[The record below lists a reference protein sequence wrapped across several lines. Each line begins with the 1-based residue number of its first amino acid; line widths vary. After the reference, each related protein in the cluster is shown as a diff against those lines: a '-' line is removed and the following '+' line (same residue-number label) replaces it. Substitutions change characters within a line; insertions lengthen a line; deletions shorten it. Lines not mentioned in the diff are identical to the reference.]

1 MKELKEL
8 GFEYLPTLNEFRKR
22 ISLYS
27 MEGYHSVDRLNMI
40 NKYGDFIDKKPKLGD
55 FIPCVDGVPVDEPKL
70 YTDGRSNADIDAR
83 RFEYQKA
90 LERVKFEGF
99 SIEYDTYYQTKR
111 MTLWYRDKD
120 KAFQIW
126 RELILP
132 TGKVLTYNQNIYK
145 TYEHA
150 INEGVKFKIK

>member
-27 MEGYHSVDRLNMI
+27 IEGYHSLDRLNRI
-40 NKYGDFIDKKPKLGD
+40 NKYGDFIDQQPKLGD
-55 FIPCVDGVPVDEPKL
+55 FVPCVDGVPINIPEPYNYK
-70 YTDGRSNADIDAR
+70 TSAEFRIDLSK
-83 RFEYQKA
+83 YQQA

-111 MTLWYRDKD
+111 MTVWYRDED

-132 TGKVLTYNQNIYK
+132 TGKVLTYNQNLYK

-150 INEGVKFKIK
+150 INEGIKFKIK